1 VSSLEARVARLE
13 AIEAVRAAFNQY
25 LYGLDTGHVADVLD
39 VYAPDCVLDVL
50 NFPPKGNDMHFEGR
64 DQIEPLYAPYGSRE
78 PLIAGGHNATNV
90 AIAVAPD
97 CSSARL
103 TSYFTTTR
111 SVGVQGG
118 RYEGVLHP
126 HADGQWR
133 FATLSIIS
141 AWGWEADV
149 RTISQPVAVRR
160 SRFAGRPATA
170 MLRIPTS
177 ISDIDAA
184 WLSQALAQPVT
195 SFTSVQIG
203 EGVGIMGQLF
213 QVTPTYD
220 GTASGPASVI
230 VKLPSPFEEN
240 RAQGVALGMYEAEV
254 RFYNELA
261 AATSTTTP
269 HSYGGSIEPGTA
281 NFVLVLEDLGHLTM
295 ADEVAGMSL
304 AQAHAAVRA
313 LASLHR
319 SWWGRTGAAEYAW
332 LPTLDH
338 PRIAAVSAVYPQLW
352 QGFVAKFGDLL
363 SPEAH
368 AHGDRIAGSWGDLMA
383 QLAKRPNTLLHMDF
397 RCENMFFGDT
407 AFGNGDDVTVFD
419 WQAIGRGPGVYD
431 LAYLLGG
438 SLPTEVRRANESELL
453 HAYHDALGVDGYS
466 YDDMYADFCF
476 ATQVVTATP
485 VFTGATLDLANAR
498 GKALIGGMGARLF
511 ASVVDHN

>member
-1 VSSLEARVARLE
+1 MASLEARVARLE
-13 AIEAVRAAFNQY
+13 AIEAVRATFNQY
-25 LYGLDTGHVADVLD
+25 LYGLDTGNVADVLD
-39 VYAPDCVLDVL
+39 SYGPDCVLDVL
-50 NFPPKGNDMHFEGR
+50 NFPPDGVDMHFDGR
-64 DQIEPLYAPYGSRE
+64 DAIAPLYAPYGKRT
-78 PLIAGGHNATNV
+78 PMIAGGHNATNV
-90 AIAVAPD
+90 AIDIAPD
-97 CSSARL
+97 GRSAVL
-103 TSYFTTTR
+103 SSYFTTTR
-111 SVGVQGG
+111 NVGVQGG

-126 HADGQWR
+126 HSDGRWR

-141 AWGWEADV
+141 AWGWETDV
-149 RTISQPVAVRR
+149 RPVSQPVAVTR

-177 ISDIDAA
+177 ITDIDAA
-184 WLSQALAQPVT
+184 WLSQALATPVT
-195 SFTSVQIG
+195 SYATEQIG
-203 EGVGIMGQLF
+203 EGVGIMGQLWK
-213 QVTPTYD
+213 VTPTYD
-220 GTASGPASVI
+220 AGNATGPTSVI

-261 AATSTTTP
+261 SETSTTTP
-269 HSYGGSIEPGTA
+269 RSYGGSIVPGTA
-281 NFVLVLEDLGHLTM
+281 DFVLLLEDLSSMTM

-304 AQAHAAVRA
+304 AQADAAVGA
-313 LASLHR
+313 LAALHR
-319 SWWGRTGAAEYAW
+319 SWWGRTGAEDYAW

-338 PRIAAVSAVYPQLW
+338 PRIAAVSAVYPMLW
-352 QGFVAKFGDLL
+352 EGFCAKFGDLL
-363 SPEAH
+363 SAEARV
-368 AHGDRIAGSWGDLMA
+368 HGDRIAASWGDLMA

-397 RCENMFFGDT
+397 RCENMFFGT
-407 AFGNGDDVTVFD
+407 GSDVTVFD

-438 SLPTEVRRANESELL
+438 SLPTEVRRAHESELL
-453 HAYHDALGVDGYS
+453 HAYHDALGVESYS
-466 YDDMYADFCF
+466 YDEMYKDFCF